1 MGAPGFKDLV
11 AADISA
17 VFLND
22 QEFAGT
28 HTIDGKPMAVVVDE
42 NELLERDKSGPPA
55 DLCGQGGIR
64 PAPGPWETAS
74 F

>member
-42 NELLERDKSGPPA
+42 NELLERDK
-55 DLCGQGGIR
+55 
-64 PAPGPWETAS
+64 
-74 F
+74 